1 MKSGKKSMKLSGLGL
16 AAVLAFTMTIGG
28 TSANAASSD
37 ATINIGT
44 LHEVQNLDNTANGGA
59 GLTEAFNGNV
69 YEGLFKLTDAGKVEN
84 LLASSYRKSA
94 NGLTYTFT
102 IRNNVKFH
110 SGTTLTSS
118 DVKSSLERVTA
129 TGSQSP
135 QKGDLGNIKSITT
148 PNAKTVVVTLSKKS
162 ISFVYNLTY
171 VWIANSSL
179 KDMSSTEDGTG
190 PYKYISWKRGATI
203 SIGRF
208 DDYWGANAK
217 NKTVVFHEFTD
228 GTALNNALLSHAVDI
243 VTSVGNPDAL
253 AQFKNANFKITNGL
267 STNKQLI
274 IFNDRVAPFNNVLV
288 RKAITSAIDKKKLL
302 NSVWGDYG
310 TVLDSIMT
318 PIDPGY
324 EDLGSVNPYDLALA
338 KKLLAKAGYAKGFTF
353 TLDTP
358 NDDPHPALAAFIQSS
373 LAQVGITMK
382 INIITTSQWFEK
394 IYQKLD
400 YTATI
405 QNVLSGRNI
414 GWYGN
419 PKFFWGYSNSR
430 VTGLINQ
437 SESANTVGGQEKFLR
452 TANRI
457 VTAEAASDWLYL
469 YPLIVI
475 SSTSVSGYPI
485 NGINSQFFV
494 YNITKN

>member
-1 MKSGKKSMKLSGLGL
+1 MKTRKKGMKLGGITLVVAL
-16 AAVLAFTMTIGG
+16 ALSMTTG
-28 TSANAASSD
+28 SFAANAAD
-37 ATINIGT
+37 NNATIDVGT

-84 LLASSYRKSA
+84 LLATSYRKSTD
-94 NGLTYTFT
+94 GLTYTFSL
-102 IRNNVKFH
+102 RSGVKFH
-110 SGTTLTSS
+110 SGKTLTSA

-129 TGSQSP
+129 EGSQSP
-135 QKGDLGNIKSITT
+135 QKGDLDNIKSITT
-148 PNAKTVVVTLSKKS
+148 PDAKTVVVTLGKKAV
-162 ISFVYNLTY
+162 SFIYNLTY
-171 VWIANSSL
+171 VWVVNSALANMTSA
-179 KDMSSTEDGTG
+179 EDGTG
-190 PYKYISWKRGATI
+190 PYKYTSWTRGSSI
-203 SIGRF
+203 SITRF
-208 DDYWGANAK
+208 DSYWGTNAK
-217 NKTVVFHEFTD
+217 NKVVVFHEFTD

-243 VTSVGNPDAL
+243 ITSEGNPDAL
-253 AQFKNANFKITNGL
+253 AQFKNSNFKITNGL

-274 IFNDRVAPFNNVLV
+274 IFNDRVAPFNKVLV

-302 NSVWGDYG
+302 SSVWGEYG

-324 EDLGSVNPYDLALA
+324 EDLSFMNPYDPTLA
-338 KKLLAKAGYAKGFTF
+338 KSQLAKAGYPKGFTF

-373 LAQVGITMK
+373 LAQIGVTMK

-394 IYQKLD
+394 IYKKLD

-419 PKFFWGYSNSR
+419 PDFFWGYNNPR
-430 VTGLINQ
+430 VTHLINLA
-437 SESANTVGGQEKFLR
+437 ESANTTSANAELLR
-452 TANRI
+452 RANRI
-457 VTAEAASDWLYL
+457 VVADAASDWLYL
-469 YPLIVI
+469 YPLIVV
-475 SSTSVSGYPI
+475 SSSSLSGYPI